1 MPTFPSTGSS
11 VPSAHREKRVFSLFW
26 VVSILWLILGMHFF
40 MHNPGGAGLYL
51 PFNAWGWI
59 FASLAI
65 GLGLWQITLRQRLVF
80 SPLQAG
86 LWIGALLLLLPM
98 LYPGFE
104 FKDYAIPRLLGLFAG
119 LLFLFGLYQWRFNR
133 LQRDRLLYLIL
144 IAIAIEALL
153 GLVQFYLLTP
163 GNCIGY
169 DTKANR
175 PYGIFQQP
183 NVMATFMATG
193 LALAIWLELR
203 REGGRLLMA
212 LRYGVIV
219 SAALLLVVL
228 QSRVGQLGGL
238 LALLLLT
245 PQLHRQHLLSRVL
258 ALVILAIAIGL
269 LSQYWMAGVKRGLEI
284 YQSGGMRSVYW
295 PYAAKLIAQAP
306 WSGWG
311 YGSFESVFLHHYMAD
326 KALNPSMV
334 QIEYNLDHPHNEFLY
349 WAIEGGIAPMVGM
362 VIMGGAI
369 LWRLM
374 RVRWVNGIALL
385 ALVTPILLHTQTEY
399 PLYHA
404 IVLWWLLL
412 TLIYIIDSE
421 IEETAMASCG
431 VSSWW
436 DVTYRPWLLL
446 RFMAIAIPLL
456 VVPFMLTAIHTAWV
470 VTKYERGGYKD
481 PGLLLDIVN
490 PMAWLTRVEFD
501 VNSVRLMVGLQTN
514 NKVELEAYLKWG
526 QAFVRH
532 TPRANIYANMV
543 IALDALG
550 RTDEASKI
558 RAEALKL
565 YPTEPLL
572 TGSAATAVI
581 SGVDQSDKSILK
593 NK

>member
-1 MPTFPSTGSS
+1 MTLKLIMISLS
-11 VPSAHREKRVFSLFW
+11 VLYW
-26 VVSILWLILGMHFF
+26 VLGVHFF

-51 PFNAWGWI
+51 PFNAWGWV

-65 GLGLWQITLRQRLVF
+65 GLGFWQVTLRQRLLF

-98 LYPGFE
+98 LYSGFA

-119 LLFLFGLYQWRFNR
+119 LLFLFGLYQWRFDKA
-133 LQRDRLLYLIL
+133 QRDRLLYLIL
-144 IAIAIEALL
+144 VAIAMEAVL

-163 GNCIGY
+163 GNWIGY

-203 REGGRLLMA
+203 RGGGRLLMA
-212 LRYGVIV
+212 LRYGVIL

-238 LALLLLT
+238 LALFLLMS
-245 PQLHRQHLLSRVL
+245 QLYRQQLLWRIL
-258 ALVILAIAIGL
+258 GLVILAVAIGL
-269 LSQYWMAGVKRGLEI
+269 LSQYWLAGAKRGLEI
-284 YQSGGMRSVYW
+284 YQSGGMRSIYW
-295 PYAAKLIAQAP
+295 SYAAKLIAQAP

-311 YGSFESVFLHHYMAD
+311 YGSFESIFLHHYMAD
-326 KALNPSMV
+326 KVLDPSMV

-349 WAIEGGIAPMVGM
+349 WAVEGGIAPMVGM
-362 VIMGGAI
+362 VIMGGA
-369 LWRLM
+369 LSLRLIG
-374 RVRWVNGIALL
+374 VLPVNAMGLL
-385 ALVTPILLHTQTEY
+385 ALVTPILLHTQMEY

-412 TLIYIIDSE
+412 TLIYIIDTE
-421 IEETAMASCG
+421 IEETNLASQG
-431 VSSWW
+431 FSSWW
-436 DVTYRPWLLL
+436 DMECRPWLLL

-470 VTKYERGGYKD
+470 VTKYERGGYKE
-481 PGLLLDIVN
+481 PTLLLDIVN

-514 NKVELEAYLKWG
+514 NKTELEAYLEWG
-526 QAFVRH
+526 QAFVHH

-543 IALDALG
+543 IALNALG
-550 RTDEASKI
+550 RTEEANAM

-572 TGSAATAVI
+572 TGPASQAVI
-581 SGVDQSDKSILK
+581 TGVDQSGKNITK

>member
-1 MPTFPSTGSS
+1 MIKNING
-11 VPSAHREKRVFSLFW
+11 VFGVLF
-26 VVSILWLILGMHFF
+26 IIYWLFGMHFF

-51 PFNAWGWI
+51 PFNAWGWV
-59 FASLAI
+59 FSSLAI
-65 GLGLWQITLRQRLVF
+65 GLGLWQVTLRQRLVF

-86 LWIGALLLLLPM
+86 LWIGAFLLLLPM
-98 LYPGFE
+98 LYSVFE
-104 FKDYAIPRLLGLFAG
+104 FKDHAIPRLLGLFAG
-119 LLFLFGLYQWRFNR
+119 LLFLFGFYQWGFNR
-133 LQRDRLLYLIL
+133 PQRERLLYLIL
-144 IAIAIEALL
+144 MAIAMEAVL

-163 GNCIGY
+163 GNWIGY

-193 LALAIWLELR
+193 IALAIWLELR
-203 REGGRLLMA
+203 REAGHFLMA
-212 LRYGVIV
+212 LRYGVIL

-238 LALLLLT
+238 LALFLLI
-245 PQLHRQHLLSRVL
+245 PQLYRQRLLWRIL
-258 ALVILAIAIGL
+258 GLVILAVAIGL
-269 LSQYWMAGVKRGLEI
+269 LSTYWIAGISRGLEI
-284 YQSGGMRSVYW
+284 YQSGGARSDIW
-295 PYAAKLIAQAP
+295 PFTCWLVMQNWLVGI
-306 WSGWG
+306 G
-311 YGSFESVFLHHYMAD
+311 YGGFESTFLERYVEARSLSPDIGM
-326 KALNPSMV
+326 K
-334 QIEYNLDHPHNEFLY
+334 IYNLDHPHNEFLY
-349 WAIEGGIAPMVGM
+349 WVVEGGIASMVGM
-362 VIMGGAI
+362 VIMGGAL
-369 LWRLM
+369 LWRLAS
-374 RVRWVNGIALL
+374 VRWVHAMGLL

-412 TLIYIIDSE
+412 TLIYIIDTE
-421 IEETAMASCG
+421 IEETNLASQG
-431 VSSWW
+431 FSSWW
-436 DVTYRPWLLL
+436 DMECRPWLLL

-470 VTKYERGGYKD
+470 VTKYERGGYKE
-481 PGLLLDIVN
+481 PTLLLDIVN

-514 NKVELEAYLKWG
+514 NKTELEAYLEWG

-543 IALDALG
+543 IALNALG
-550 RTDEASKI
+550 RTEEANAM

-572 TGSAATAVI
+572 TGSASQAVI
-581 SGVDQSDKSILK
+581 TGVDQSGKNITK

>member
-1 MPTFPSTGSS
+1 MLTRIMMGLC
-11 VPSAHREKRVFSLFW
+11 VLY
-26 VVSILWLILGMHFF
+26 WLLGMHFF

-51 PFNAWGWI
+51 PFNAWGWM

-65 GLGLWQITLRQRLVF
+65 GLGLWQVTLRQRLIF

-86 LWIGALLLLLPM
+86 LWLGALLLLLPM
-98 LYPGFE
+98 LYPGFAL
-104 FKDYAIPRLLGLFAG
+104 KDYAIPRLLGLFAG

-144 IAIAIEALL
+144 MAIAMEAVL

-163 GNCIGY
+163 GNWIGY
-169 DTKANR
+169 DTQANR

-203 REGGRLLMA
+203 CEAGRWLMA
-212 LRYGVIV
+212 LRYGVIL
-219 SAALLLVVL
+219 AASLLLVVL

-238 LALLLLT
+238 LALFLLM
-245 PQLHRQHLLSRVL
+245 PQLHRQRLLLRVL
-258 ALVILAIAIGL
+258 ALVLLAVAIGL

-306 WSGWG
+306 WRGWG

-349 WAIEGGIAPMVGM
+349 WAVEGGIAPMVGM
-362 VIMGGAI
+362 VIMGGVL
-369 LWRLM
+369 LWRLAS
-374 RVRWVNGIALL
+374 VPWVNAMGLL
-385 ALVTPILLHTQTEY
+385 ALMTPILLHTQTEY

-412 TLIYIIDSE
+412 TLIYISDSE
-421 IEETAMASCG
+421 IEERNLASRG
-431 VSSWW
+431 WSSWW
-436 DVTYRPWLLL
+436 DWVYRSWLLL
-446 RFMAIAIPLL
+446 RFVAIVIPLL
-456 VVPFMLTAIHTAWV
+456 IVPFMLTALQTAWL
-470 VTKYERGGYKD
+470 VTKYERGGYKE
-481 PGLLLDIVN
+481 PTLLLDIVN

-514 NKVELEAYLKWG
+514 NKAELEAYLEWG
-526 QAFVRH
+526 QTFVRH

-543 IALDALG
+543 IALNALG
-550 RTDEASKI
+550 RQEAANSL
-558 RAEALKL
+558 RQEALEL
-565 YPTEPLL
+565 YPAEPLL
-572 TGSAATAVI
+572 TGSAATPVLN
-581 SGVDQSDKSILK
+581 GVDQSGQSAARV
-593 NK
+593 N

>member
-1 MPTFPSTGSS
+1 MTLTRIMMVLS
-11 VPSAHREKRVFSLFW
+11 VLY
-26 VVSILWLILGMHFF
+26 WLLGMHFF

-59 FASLAI
+59 FASLSM
-65 GLGLWQITLRQRLVF
+65 GLGLWQVTLRQRLVF

-86 LWIGALLLLLPM
+86 LWIGAFLLLLPM
-98 LYPGFE
+98 LYPGFTL
-104 FKDYAIPRLLGLFAG
+104 KDYAIPRLLGLFAG

-133 LQRDRLLYLIL
+133 QQRDRLLYLIL
-144 IAIAIEALL
+144 IAIAIEAAL

-163 GNCIGY
+163 GNWIGY
-169 DTKANR
+169 YTKANR

-193 LALAIWLELR
+193 IALSIWLELR

-212 LRYGVIV
+212 LRYGVIL

-238 LALLLLT
+238 LALLLLM

-258 ALVILAIAIGL
+258 ALVILAVAIGL
-269 LSQYWMAGVKRGLEI
+269 LSQYWMAGAKRGLDI
-284 YQSGGMRSVYW
+284 YQSGGVR
-295 PYAAKLIAQAP
+295 LDI
-306 WSGWG
+306 WSFTYHLVTQNWLVGIG
-311 YGSFESVFLHHYMAD
+311 YGGFESTFLHRYVEARSLSPDIGME
-326 KALNPSMV
+326 
-334 QIEYNLDHPHNEFLY
+334 IYNLDHPHNESLY
-349 WAIEGGIAPMVGM
+349 WAVEGGIAPMVGM
-362 VIMGGAI
+362 VIMGGAL
-369 LWRLM
+369 LWRLAS
-374 RVRWVNGIALL
+374 VRWVHAMGLL

-412 TLIYIIDSE
+412 TLIYIIDTE
-421 IEETAMASCG
+421 IEETNLASQG
-431 VSSWW
+431 FSSWW
-436 DVTYRPWLLL
+436 DMECRPWLLL

-470 VTKYERGGYKD
+470 VTKYERGGYKE
-481 PGLLLDIVN
+481 PTLLLDIVN

-514 NKVELEAYLKWG
+514 NKTELEAYLEWG

-543 IALDALG
+543 IALNALG
-550 RTDEASKI
+550 RTEEANTM

-572 TGSAATAVI
+572 TGSASQAVI
-581 SGVDQSDKSILK
+581 TGVDQSGKNITK

>member
-1 MPTFPSTGSS
+1 MTLTRIMM
-11 VPSAHREKRVFSLFW
+11 VLCVLY
-26 VVSILWLILGMHFF
+26 WLMGMHFF

-51 PFNAWGWI
+51 PFNAWGWV

-65 GLGLWQITLRQRLVF
+65 GLGLWQVTLRQRLVF

-86 LWIGALLLLLPM
+86 LWIGSLLLLLPM
-98 LYPGFE
+98 FYPGFAL
-104 FKDYAIPRLLGLFAG
+104 KDYAIPRLLGLFAG
-119 LLFLFGLYQWRFNR
+119 LLFLFGLYQWRFDKA
-133 LQRDRLLYLIL
+133 LRDRLLYLIL
-144 IAIAIEALL
+144 IAIAMEAVL

-163 GNCIGY
+163 GNWIGY

-212 LRYGVIV
+212 LRYGVIL
-219 SAALLLVVL
+219 SATLLLVVL

-238 LALLLLT
+238 LALFLLM
-245 PQLHRQHLLSRVL
+245 PQLYRQRLLWRIL
-258 ALVILAIAIGL
+258 GLVILAVAIGL
-269 LSQYWMAGVKRGLEI
+269 LSQYWLAGAKRGLEI
-284 YQSGGMRSVYW
+284 YQSGGMRSIYW

-349 WAIEGGIAPMVGM
+349 WAVEGGIAPMVGM
-362 VIMGGAI
+362 VIMGGAL
-369 LWRLM
+369 LWRLAS
-374 RVRWVNGIALL
+374 VRWVHAMGQL
-385 ALVTPILLHTQTEY
+385 ALVTPIFLHTQTEY

-412 TLIYIIDSE
+412 TLIYIIDTE
-421 IEETAMASCG
+421 IEETNLTSQG
-431 VSSWW
+431 FSSWW
-436 DVTYRPWLLL
+436 DMECRSWLLL

-470 VTKYERGGYKD
+470 VTKYERGGYKE
-481 PGLLLDIVN
+481 PTLLLDIIN

-514 NKVELEAYLKWG
+514 NKTELEAYLEWG

-543 IALDALG
+543 IALNALG
-550 RTDEASKI
+550 RTEEANAM

-572 TGSAATAVI
+572 TGSASQAVI
-581 SGVDQSDKSILK
+581 TGVDQSGKNITK

>member
-1 MPTFPSTGSS
+1 MSS
-11 VPSAHREKRVFSLFW
+11 LYWILSSLY
-26 VVSILWLILGMHFF
+26 WLLGVHFF

-51 PFNAWGWI
+51 PFNAWGWV

-65 GLGLWQITLRQRLVF
+65 GLGLWQVTLRQRLLF

-98 LYPGFE
+98 FYPGFALR
-104 FKDYAIPRLLGLFAG
+104 DYAIPRLLGLFAG

-133 LQRDRLLYLIL
+133 LQRDRLLYIVL
-144 IAIAIEALL
+144 IAIAMEALL
-153 GLVQFYLLTP
+153 GLIQFYLLTP
-163 GNCIGY
+163 GNWIGY
-169 DTKANR
+169 DTKTNR

-212 LRYGVIV
+212 LRYGVIL
-219 SAALLLVVL
+219 SATLLLVVL

-238 LALLLLT
+238 LALFLLI
-245 PQLHRQHLLSRVL
+245 PQLHRHRLLWRML
-258 ALVILAIAIGL
+258 ALVIFAVALGL
-269 LSQYWMAGVKRGLEI
+269 LSQYWMAGAKRGLEI
-284 YQSGGMRSVYW
+284 YQSGGMRSIYW
-295 PYAAKLIAQAP
+295 PYAAKLIAEAP

-349 WAIEGGIAPMVGM
+349 WAVEGGVAPMVGM
-362 VIMGGAI
+362 VIMGGAL
-369 LWRLM
+369 LWCLTK
-374 RVRWVNGIALL
+374 VRWVNAMALL

-412 TLIYIIDSE
+412 TLIYVVDTE
-421 IEETAMASCG
+421 IEETRFVSCG
-431 VSSWW
+431 SPSWL
-436 DVTYRPWLLL
+436 DIEYRPWLLL

-456 VVPFMLTAIHTAWV
+456 VVPFMMTALHTAWV
-470 VTKYERGGYKD
+470 VTKYERGGYKE
-481 PGLLLDIVN
+481 PTLLLEIIN

-514 NKVELEAYLKWG
+514 NKAELEAYLEWG
-526 QAFVRH
+526 QDFVLH

-543 IALDALG
+543 TALNALG
-550 RTDEASKI
+550 RKEAADAM
-558 RAEALKL
+558 RLEALRL
-565 YPTEPLL
+565 YPAEPLL
-572 TGSAATAVI
+572 SGSVAIPVI
-581 SGVDQSDKSILK
+581 SGVDQSAQS
-593 NK
+593 NARAN